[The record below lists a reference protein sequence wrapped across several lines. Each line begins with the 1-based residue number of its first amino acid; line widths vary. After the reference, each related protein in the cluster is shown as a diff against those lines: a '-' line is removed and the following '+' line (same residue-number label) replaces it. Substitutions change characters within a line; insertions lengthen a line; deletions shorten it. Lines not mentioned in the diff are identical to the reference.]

1 MAFCFETITV
11 NDESLQKCGMMDHK
25 LLHIFLTKDKLKEFE
40 KNLAVERKTRLLER
54 KQKRK
59 EERRQKWIL
68 EKEEE
73 AQRIKDEKLKLGKL
87 KLRLKAEEM
96 TKAW

>member
-1 MAFCFETITV
+1 
-11 NDESLQKCGMMDHK
+11 MMDHK